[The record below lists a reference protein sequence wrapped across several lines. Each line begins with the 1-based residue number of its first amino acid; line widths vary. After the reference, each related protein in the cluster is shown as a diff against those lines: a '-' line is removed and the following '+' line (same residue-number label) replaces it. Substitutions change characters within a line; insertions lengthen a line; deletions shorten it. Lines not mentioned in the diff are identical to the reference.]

1 MRKFIANK
9 YDIMVRKLQFAD
21 KMNQSGY
28 EFQSVEVIVNFIC
41 EKMAD
46 SEDDDLVILIPEAVK
61 QSMKD
66 YLIVENGKL
75 YQYYYT

>member
-1 MRKFIANK
+1 
-9 YDIMVRKLQFAD
+9 MVRKLQFAD

-46 SEDDDLVILIPEAVK
+46 SEDDDLVILIPESVK

-66 YLIVENGKL
+66 SLIVENGKL

>member
-1 MRKFIANK
+1 
-9 YDIMVRKLQFAD
+9 MVRKLQFAD

>member
-1 MRKFIANK
+1 MRKFIASK